1 MAQWMPA
8 QQECSLLLLMRS
20 FSGLLSP
27 GPVLPA
33 LLPSPSLPSATPPP
47 CSLRQDSNGGE
58 HQSSVLSPRLPLAS
72 RVVDTALVGRS
83 NSHLPLPLA
92 VVSIGGMR
100 AGYIN
105 TSSTL
110 AWKNCLSY
118 PFVTNGRSFANN
130 SVFAMIF
137 QF

>member
-33 LLPSPSLPSATPPP
+33 LLPSLSYLPSLSPQAG
-47 CSLRQDSNGGE
+47 LYWGLGGE
-58 HQSSVLSPRLPLAS
+58 HQGSFLSPWLPLAS
-72 RVVDTALVGRS
+72 QVIDTALVGRS

-100 AGYIN
+100 AGYIKMSN
-105 TSSTL
+105 F
-110 AWKNCLSY
+110 CY
-118 PFVTNGRSFANN
+118 
-130 SVFAMIF
+130 
-137 QF
+137 